1 MAAPFEGDGL
11 VNCYLIDA
19 PSRALI
25 DTGTSSVPG
34 RVLLPALRE
43 LGWDPS
49 DLRLII
55 NTHMHIDHA
64 GGNAEMQEVSGAGI
78 HMHRADY
85 ALADREAHV
94 EKYCRADLRL
104 LGQDADI
111 PQREALAVWQA
122 IDSAGHE
129 VVARK
134 PGIAFPDLYRQVVR
148 KVAPSLDNDP
158 DAQGALPGSVATI
171 AAHRAR
177 AA

>member
-49 DLRLII
+49 DLRVII

-64 GGNAEMQEVSGAGI
+64 GRNAEMQEVSGAGI

-85 ALADREAHV
+85 VLSNRAANVD
-94 EKYCRADLRL
+94 KYARYELRL
-104 LGQDADI
+104 HGT
-111 PQREALAVWQA
+111 E
-122 IDSAGHE
+122 
-129 VVARK
+129 
-134 PGIAFPDLYRQVVR
+134 QV
-148 KVAPSLDNDP
+148 
-158 DAQGALPGSVATI
+158 I
-171 AAHRAR
+171 
-177 AA
+177 